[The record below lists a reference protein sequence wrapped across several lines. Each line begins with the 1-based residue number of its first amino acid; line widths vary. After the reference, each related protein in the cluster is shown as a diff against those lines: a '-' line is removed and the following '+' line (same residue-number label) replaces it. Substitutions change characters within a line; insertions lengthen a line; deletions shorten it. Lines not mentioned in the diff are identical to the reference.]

1 MSLVYSNE
9 IEESRR
15 RVAPVDAVAT
25 LAVRRED
32 ATWDGAL
39 DAFAR
44 LLADVEARLAAGD
57 WDDAAEHLA
66 GEVTPPDLREAPSP
80 EQVAIGQRLLA
91 RAEEVT
97 AELAQA
103 MSETRRELEVLGR
116 RRVAAAGYLA
126 SDGAHESGAAH

>member
-1 MSLVYSNE
+1 MSPVYTDA

-57 WDDAAEHLA
+57 WDDAAERLA
-66 GEVTPPDLREAPSP
+66 GEATLPSPPEPPSP
-80 EQVAIGQRLLA
+80 EQVAAGQRLLA

-97 AELAQA
+97 AELAEA
-103 MSETRRELEVLGR
+103 MTATRRELDDLGR
-116 RRVAAAGYLA
+116 RRDAAAGYLA
-126 SDGAHESGAAH
+126 QSAVP

>member
-1 MSLVYSNE
+1 MSPVYTDA

-57 WDDAAEHLA
+57 WDDAAERLA
-66 GEVTPPDLREAPSP
+66 GEATLPSPPEPPSP
-80 EQVAIGQRLLA
+80 EQVAAGQRLLA

-97 AELAQA
+97 AELAEA
-103 MSETRRELEVLGR
+103 MTATRTELDDLGR
-116 RRVAAAGYLA
+116 RREAAAGYLA
-126 SDGAHESGAAH
+126 QSAVE

>member
-1 MSLVYSNE
+1 MSPVYTDA

-57 WDDAAEHLA
+57 WDDAAERLA
-66 GEVTPPDLREAPSP
+66 GEATLPSPPEPPSP
-80 EQVAIGQRLLA
+80 EQVAAGQRLLA

-97 AELAQA
+97 AELAEA
-103 MSETRRELEVLGR
+103 MTATRRELDELGR
-116 RRVAAAGYLA
+116 RREAAAGYLA
-126 SDGAHESGAAH
+126 QSAVD

>member
-1 MSLVYSNE
+1 MSPVYTDA

-57 WDDAAEHLA
+57 WDDAAERLA
-66 GEVTPPDLREAPSP
+66 GEATLPSPPEPPSP
-80 EQVAIGQRLLA
+80 EQVAAGQRLLA

-97 AELAQA
+97 AELAEA
-103 MSETRRELEVLGR
+103 MTATRAELDDLGKR
-116 RRVAAAGYLA
+116 RDAAAGYLA
-126 SDGAHESGAAH
+126 QSAVD

>member
-1 MSLVYSNE
+1 MSPVYTDA

-32 ATWDGAL
+32 AGWDGAL

-57 WDDAAEHLA
+57 WDDAAERLA
-66 GEVTPPDLREAPSP
+66 GEATLPSPPEPPSP
-80 EQVAIGQRLLA
+80 EQVAAGQRLLA

-97 AELAQA
+97 AELAEA
-103 MSETRRELEVLGR
+103 MTATRRELDDLGR
-116 RRVAAAGYLA
+116 RREAAAGYLA
-126 SDGAHESGAAH
+126 QSAVE

>member
-1 MSLVYSNE
+1 VSPVYTDA

-57 WDDAAEHLA
+57 WDDAAERLA
-66 GEVTPPDLREAPSP
+66 GEATLPSPPEPPSP
-80 EQVAIGQRLLA
+80 EQVAAGQRLLA

-97 AELAQA
+97 AELAEA
-103 MSETRRELEVLGR
+103 MTATRRELDDLGR
-116 RRVAAAGYLA
+116 RRDAAAGYLA
-126 SDGAHESGAAH
+126 QSAVP